1 MNSRKAVMSIILT
14 LVLIVCLHFFT
25 IVHVCG
31 ESMSPTL
38 HNNYYGVA
46 VRTYQPKVGDIVIA
60 KTGNSELIVK
70 RVVGSH
76 GDVVN
81 ISEKGTFN
89 NGVEITPDISNSPST
104 SELEVKVPKDHY
116 FLLGD
121 NRDNSYDSRVF
132 GAVDKHYINYKLL
145 DMTVVNNNVYI
156 SIKYIIIILF
166 IFLIWKDELKER
178 RHKWVEQVAAQQAA
192 DVPQEEDITRG
203 SGQED
208 TE

>member
-14 LVLIVCLHFFT
+14 LLLIVCLHFFT

-60 KTGNSELIVK
+60 KTDNSELIVK
-70 RVVGSH
+70 RVVGSP
-76 GDVVN
+76 GDIVN

-132 GAVDKHYINYKLL
+132 GAIDKHYINYKLL
-145 DMTVVNNNVYI
+145 DMTVVNNNVYM

-178 RHKWVEQVAAQQAA
+178 RHKWVEQVAARQAA
-192 DVPQEEDITRG
+192 DIPQEEDITKG
-203 SGQED
+203 LGQED

>member
-60 KTGNSELIVK
+60 KTDNSELIVK
-70 RVVGSH
+70 RVVGSP
-76 GDVVN
+76 GDIVN

-178 RHKWVEQVAAQQAA
+178 RHKWVEQVAARQAA
-192 DVPQEEDITRG
+192 DVPQEEDIIKDL
-203 SGQED
+203 GQED